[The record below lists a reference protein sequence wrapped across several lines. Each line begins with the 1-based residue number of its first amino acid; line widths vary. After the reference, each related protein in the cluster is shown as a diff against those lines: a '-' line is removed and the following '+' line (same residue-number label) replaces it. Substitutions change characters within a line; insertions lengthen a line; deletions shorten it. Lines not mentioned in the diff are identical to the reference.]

1 MILKP
6 NPPQNV
12 IDAVSAVAGQALY
25 YNGSYALTVYGASS
39 GGATASAADIWGRQY
54 DYLVSVPS
62 EYDAEYDPYYGVVTY
77 MSVDEVRSRIQNAY
91 GVSLSANPSNWIRLE
106 VGDSGYVR
114 SVNIDGQKTVNGDA
128 FRSTLGLRS
137 ARFAYVCG

>member
-1 MILKP
+1 MRKMRSQIFSADCTEI
-6 NPPQNV
+6 PQ
-12 IDAVSAVAGQALY
+12 
-25 YNGSYALTVYGASS
+25 
-39 GGATASAADIWGRQY
+39 AD
-54 DYLVSVPS
+54 
-62 EYDAEYDPYYGVVTY
+62 Y